1 MKTIEQ
7 LWNEYLVDKCSAI
20 STEEERMVA
29 EKAARLHEKVS
40 SMLSLTGIEPI
51 CLGTINP

>member
-1 MKTIEQ
+1 MMKTIEQ

-40 SMLSLTGIEPI
+40 SMLSLTGI
-51 CLGTINP
+51 